1 VEIKNWRG
9 MEKVQFKIM
18 NNCYQNNYQKFDW
31 LIFYDIDEFIYLK
44 NYNNIKIFLNQPQ
57 FVKCGRIE
65 LNWINRVNED
75 LIHYENKPL
84 SVRFPNIEY
93 NILEN
98 KTNFFPQIKSILRG
112 HIPNIHIGCLHRL
125 TSQVMAC
132 DGYGRKSEVK
142 GIKNLHPDY
151 ENYNIIHYFGKSLEE
166 FIEKVKRGS
175 AAIGKNETSI
185 KAKINRYFETYKLN
199 KEKIDYIE
207 KETGINLSFYR
218 NKLILKNSKKMNFC
232 F

>member
-1 VEIKNWRG
+1 MKINIKRFVEYYKNYGIDKIILYDNNDFDGERFEAIINDYIKQGFVEIKNWRG

-75 LIHYENKPL
+75 LIHYENKPF

-112 HIPNIHIGCLHRL
+112 HIPNIHIGCHHKL
-125 TSQVMAC
+125 TS
-132 DGYGRKSEVK
+132 
-142 GIKNLHPDY
+142 
-151 ENYNIIHYFGKSLEE
+151 
-166 FIEKVKRGS
+166 
-175 AAIGKNETSI
+175 
-185 KAKINRYFETYKLN
+185 
-199 KEKIDYIE
+199 
-207 KETGINLSFYR
+207 
-218 NKLILKNSKKMNFC
+218 
-232 F
+232 